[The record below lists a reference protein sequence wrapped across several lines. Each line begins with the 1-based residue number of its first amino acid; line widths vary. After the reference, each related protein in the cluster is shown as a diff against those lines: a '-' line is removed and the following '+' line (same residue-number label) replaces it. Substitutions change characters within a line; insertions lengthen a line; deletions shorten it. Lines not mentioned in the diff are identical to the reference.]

1 MTLADVAELL
11 SRSKAWVSTRRNLL
25 TEMTPAIRQM
35 LFRGALPV
43 YSYMVTLRPFMRM
56 NDVTPQEIENFMQ
69 AVAGAKLSIREIELL
84 AHGYFRGTSSLPGDR
99 PGPLAV
105 DPRSTAGGRGE
116 VRGVESA
123 GTQPAA

>member
-1 MTLADVAELL
+1 M
-11 SRSKAWVSTRRNLL
+11 
-25 TEMTPAIRQM
+25 
-35 LFRGALPV
+35 ALPV

-56 NDVTPQEIENFMQ
+56 NDVTPQEIENFMR

-84 AHGYFRGTSSLPGDR
+84 AHGYFRGTSIPAPGDR
-99 PGPLAV
+99 SGPLAV